1 MGFRYRK
8 SINIGGGFR
17 INLSKSGIGYS
28 WGVKGYRIT
37 KTAKGTIRKTAS
49 IPGTGLSYVE
59 ETSNNKENEKE
70 YTHIQNNNNCYDEK
84 EFINEMSNLSNSES
98 CDEILS
104 LARKSLKINQIATI
118 GMIISFI
125 LMLFNHFFLIPLF
138 LFICLF
144 GYVRIFGTIDL
155 EYNIDD
161 DLRAVIENKMQPM
174 VKVAQSAK
182 TWRILSSNRV
192 IDTKYSAGATSTIKR
207 INCTTSRKSVFPFK
221 FETSAV
227 SFITPQ
233 ETIIFLPDKLF
244 VIQDCKI
251 IAIDYCDIQ
260 TNAST
265 TQFVEE
271 ETIPSDANVIGKTWR
286 YINKSGGPDR
296 RFKNNREIPICL
308 YGTLTLTSNTG
319 LNTVIMFSNTN
330 L

>member
-8 SINIGGGFR
+8 NINIGGGFR

-70 YTHIQNNNNCYDEK
+70 YTQIPEYNNCYGEK

-98 CDEILS
+98 CDQILL

-144 GYVRIFGTIDL
+144 AYVRIFGTIDL

-174 VKVAQSAK
+174 VKVVQSKK

-207 INCTTSRKSVFPFK
+207 IACTTSRKSVFPFK

-251 IAIDYCDIQ
+251 VAIDYCDIQ

-271 ETIPSDANVIGKTWR
+271 ENVPSDAKVIGKTWR
-286 YINKSGGPDR
+286 YVNKSGGPDR
-296 RFKNNREIPICL
+296 RFKNNREFPICL

>member
-1 MGFRYRK
+1 MGFRFRK

-17 INLSKSGIGYS
+17 INLSKSGVGYS

-59 ETSNNKENEKE
+59 ETSHNDKNRNKYMQISE
-70 YTHIQNNNNCYDEK
+70 NNNCYDEK
-84 EFINEMSNLSNSES
+84 NFINEMSKLTDDES
-98 CDEILS
+98 CDQILL
-104 LARKSLKINQIATI
+104 LAKKSLKINHVAII
-118 GMIISFI
+118 GMIVSFI
-125 LMLFNHFFLIPLF
+125 LMLFNHFFLTPLF
-138 LFICLF
+138 LFISLF
-144 GYVRIFGTIDL
+144 IYVRIFGTIDL
-155 EYNIDD
+155 DYNIDD
-161 DLRAVIENKMQPM
+161 DLQTVIEKKMQPM

-192 IDTKYSAGATSTIKR
+192 IDTKYTAGATSTIKR

-244 VIQDCKI
+244 VIQDYKI
-251 IAIDYCDIQ
+251 VAIDYCDIQ

-271 ETIPSDANVIGKTWR
+271 EIVPRDAKIIGKTWR
-286 YINKSGGPDR
+286 YVNKSGGPDR
-296 RFKNNREIPICL
+296 RFKK
-308 YGTLTLTSNTG
+308 
-319 LNTVIMFSNTN
+319 
-330 L
+330 

>member
-17 INLSKSGIGYS
+17 INLSKSGVGYS

-49 IPGTGLSYVE
+49 IPGIGLSYVE
-59 ETSNNKENEKE
+59 ETSYNDKNKKE
-70 YTHIQNNNNCYDEK
+70 YIQISPNNNYYDEK
-84 EFINEMSNLSNSES
+84 KFINEMSNLSDGES
-98 CDEILS
+98 CDQILL
-104 LARKSLKINQIATI
+104 LARKSLKINQIAII
-118 GMIISFI
+118 GMIISFT
-125 LMLFNHFFLIPLF
+125 LMLFNHFFLIFLF
-138 LFICLF
+138 LFIGLF
-144 GYVRIFGTIDL
+144 VYVRIFGTIDL
-155 EYNIDD
+155 DYDIDD
-161 DLRAVIENKMQPM
+161 DLQSVIEKKMQPM
-174 VKVAQSAK
+174 IKVAQSAK

-244 VIQDCKI
+244 VIKDCKI

-271 ETIPSDANVIGKTWR
+271 EVVPSDAKIIGKTWR
-286 YINKSGGPDR
+286 YVNKSGGPDR
-296 RFKNNREIPICL
+296 RFKNNKEIPICL
-308 YGTLTLTSNTG
+308 YGTLNLTSSTG

-330 L
+330 I